1 MVYSLGSTFVYIR
14 YDFKLGTE
22 KNLNAYLLNAYD
34 KPHRL
39 YKNKAALFSQNAF
52 GKMFSKTYV
61 L

>member
-1 MVYSLGSTFVYIR
+1 MFVYIR

-34 KPHRL
+34 KPHIL
-39 YKNKAALFSQNAF
+39 YKNKAVLFSQNAF
-52 GKMFSKTYV
+52 RNMFSKTYV